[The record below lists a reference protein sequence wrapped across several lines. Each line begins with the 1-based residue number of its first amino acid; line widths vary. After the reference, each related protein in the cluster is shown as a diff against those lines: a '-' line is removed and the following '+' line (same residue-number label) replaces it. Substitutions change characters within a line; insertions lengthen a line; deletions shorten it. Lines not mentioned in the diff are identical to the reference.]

1 MPADSNSDQK
11 CPFCAILSGEEP
23 GVILDRNDELQFALI
38 KSIHPEASVHLLAIP
53 TQHVGSTEALEAENR
68 EMFLQLVDYAISQ
81 GHALVD
87 DFPKLQQGF
96 TLKMHFGSYESVP
109 HAKLHILGME

>member
-1 MPADSNSDQK
+1 MLHHQPRHPATHQTDHRTDRKVDSARDDDK
-11 CPFCAILSGEEP
+11 GFI
-23 GVILDRNDELQFALI
+23 LI
-38 KSIHPEASVHLLAIP
+38 KSIHPEATVHLLAIP
-53 TQHVGSTEALEAENR
+53 TRHVGSTEALEAENR

-87 DFPKLQQGF
+87 EFPKLQQGF